1 MIIRGR
7 AWADAGVGDGYYALA
22 LRLRGAS
29 RVVLVDPAP
38 PSPWAAPVLAS
49 AGIEVVTSDARSFD
63 YASISGVCLL
73 YVPGVCLDEVVQRAT
88 QLEQLVT
95 NDIDDAPTSRRAC
108 EQTGW
113 RLCALNTSGAFF
125 EIGEPSAVPGASS
138 HEELWFLSGPAGS
151 RPRCLSST
159 DRQALFD
166 PDDDAP

>member
-1 MIIRGR
+1 MPRPPGPTPGGGRRIRGIS
-7 AWADAGVGDGYYALA
+7 ASILHTSCTLGPC
-22 LRLRGAS
+22 GAS

-73 YVPGVCLDEVVQRAT
+73 YVPGVCLDEVVHRAT

-95 NDIDDAPTSRRAC
+95 NEIDDAPTSRRAC

-113 RLCALNTSGAFF
+113 RLCVLNTSGAFF

-159 DRQALFD
+159 DR
-166 PDDDAP
+166 